1 MNTEFT
7 LTQKRALA
15 ILTLITLVFGAYFLR
30 GYFVLI
36 VVAAVG
42 AYLFTPLF
50 NWFNKRLNTG
60 LSTACTLLSALAIV
74 IVPIGLLVLLAIVQI
89 ARMVDSVAESVK
101 TTDPSTLGD
110 RVLQLVNEL
119 LARVPFLHITVTAE
133 TLRNAMISA
142 AQTVGHWL
150 LHVLQIAAGSLAGAI
165 TSAIIF
171 LYVFLALLV
180 NREKL
185 RTLIG
190 RLNPLGE
197 EVTDLYLQKMGSMV
211 RGTVYGQFVIA
222 LCQGVAGA
230 ASIYVA
236 GFHHGFFIFAI
247 LLTALSII
255 PLGGGIVTIPFGVG
269 MIFYGHIVGGIFVVL
284 WHLVV
289 VTNIDNFLRP
299 ILVPRDARLNS
310 ALMLLSVFA
319 GISMFGA
326 WGIIIGPVLMIL
338 IVTTI
343 DVYLAVYK
351 GVELGNATTNPSAA
365 NGSRAEPGMR
375 RPAPLLSQPL
385 SEELDHSLTGFIG
398 RLAVDLTDLVGQHR
412 VRHPTEAVCIAWT
425 GIDLDHL
432 ERVAE
437 PLLERPEPF
446 ARRHLVLAE
455 P

>member
-15 ILTLITLVFGAYFLR
+15 VITLLAVVFGAYFLR
-30 GYFVLI
+30 HYFVLI

-50 NWFNKRLNTG
+50 NWFNKRLSTG
-60 LSTACTLLSALAIV
+60 LSTACTLVSALVMV
-74 IVPIGLLVLLAIVQI
+74 IVPVGLLVLLAIVQI
-89 ARMVDSVAESVK
+89 ARMVNSVAGWVK
-101 TTDPSTLGD
+101 STNPSNLGEK
-110 RVLQLVNEL
+110 VLQLVNDL
-119 LARVPFLHITVTAE
+119 LARVPFLHVTVTE
-133 TLRNAMISA
+133 EQLRKALISA

-150 LHVLQIAAGSLAGAI
+150 LHFLQEAAGSLAGAI

-171 LYVFLALLV
+171 LYVFIALLV

-185 RTLIG
+185 HRLIG
-190 RLNPLGE
+190 QLNPLGE

-211 RGTVYGQFVIA
+211 RGTVNGQFVIA

-255 PLGGGIVTIPFGVG
+255 PLGGGIVTIPFGIG
-269 MIFYGHIVGGIFVVL
+269 MILFGNIAGGAFVVL
-284 WHLVV
+284 WHLLV

-319 GISMFGA
+319 GIGMFGP

-351 GVELGNATTNPSAA
+351 GVELKQFED
-365 NGSRAEPGMR
+365 NGADKPVR
-375 RPAPLLSQPL
+375 RKWL
-385 SEELDHSLTGFIG
+385 
-398 RLAVDLTDLVGQHR
+398 
-412 VRHPTEAVCIAWT
+412 
-425 GIDLDHL
+425 
-432 ERVAE
+432 
-437 PLLERPEPF
+437 
-446 ARRHLVLAE
+446 ARRAKSATQ
-455 P
+455 